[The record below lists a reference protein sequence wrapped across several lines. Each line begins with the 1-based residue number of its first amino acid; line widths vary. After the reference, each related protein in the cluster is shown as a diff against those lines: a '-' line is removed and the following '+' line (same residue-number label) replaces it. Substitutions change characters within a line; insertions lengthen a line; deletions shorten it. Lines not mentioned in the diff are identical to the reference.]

1 MPPPPPPSGGAGLL
15 CGHGPMRTAHGR
27 RLSLLQ
33 GNSTGCVPVSK
44 ERVHQLRGRRVS
56 QEKELCSVEAG
67 AEKRQQAGWNSNSS
81 DRRPVHAGKGQ
92 RYGALSGL
100 LPAELETLDP

>member
-1 MPPPPPPSGGAGLL
+1 MGHRKKGNRRGPPIGRNSEGSQEPPSSAKDDFD
-15 CGHGPMRTAHGR
+15 
-27 RLSLLQ
+27 
-33 GNSTGCVPVSK
+33 PVSK

-67 AEKRQQAGWNSNSS
+67 AEKRQQAGWNSSSS

-100 LPAELETLDP
+100 LSAELETLDP